1 MEDYFLRTELML
13 GKNAMDKLKNSKVAI
28 FGLGGVGSY
37 AAEGIIR
44 SGVGNIDIFDGDVFD
59 VTNINR
65 QLSATTKTIGLSKAK
80 ITKGR
85 MLDINPNANINA
97 YECFFCKENEKDYDF
112 SKYSYIID
120 AIDTITSKI
129 LIIKKA
135 KACSVPVISCM
146 GTGNKMNPFAF
157 EITDISKTSV
167 CPVAK
172 VMRRELKK
180 LGITNLK
187 VLYSKEKPLYKPKER
202 KINASI
208 SFVPPVAGFILAGE
222 VIKDLIK

>member
-1 MEDYFLRTELML
+1 MENYFLRTELML
-13 GKNAMDKLKNSKVAI
+13 GQNAMDKLKNSKVAI

-37 AAEGIIR
+37 ATEGIIR

-80 ITKGR
+80 ITKNR
-85 MLDINPNANINA
+85 MLDINPSANINA

-129 LIIKKA
+129 LSCIFFNT
-135 KACSVPVISCM
+135 ACSFRDSATFFSEPEYTCTTYQRAAMTISLL
-146 GTGNKMNPFAF
+146 T
-157 EITDISKTSV
+157 
-167 CPVAK
+167 
-172 VMRRELKK
+172 
-180 LGITNLK
+180 
-187 VLYSKEKPLYKPKER
+187 
-202 KINASI
+202 
-208 SFVPPVAGFILAGE
+208 
-222 VIKDLIK
+222 KD